1 MPILDGIEA
10 SIEIRKK
17 FPRIKL
23 IGISMHCDDRILQKL
38 IDIGVHGFIPKM
50 SDSTIFL
57 SVIERV
63 LDGQVVYFNPNET
76 HLKNSENAHSV
87 QDSVDKHKLSARELE
102 ILQLIKN
109 CMTSKET
116 AETINL
122 SYYTIETHR
131 KRISKKLNVSSN
143 HGLLKFALEHL

>member
-23 IGISMHCDDRILQKL
+23 IGISMHCDDRILHKL

-63 LDGQVVYFNPNET
+63 LGGDVVYLNQNDTQIINGENE
-76 HLKNSENAHSV
+76 NSV

-109 CMTSKET
+109 GMTSKEI